1 MNGFITLVYY
11 YKYYIRNTV
20 NLIKTVRP
28 SRNLRKF
35 LTNVYVDCFKY
46 LAFNE
51 QSGLFVWYP

>member
-28 SRNLRKF
+28 IGNLRKV
-35 LTNVYVDCFKY
+35 LTNVYVDCSQY

-51 QSGLFVWYP
+51 QSGLFVLYP